1 MDMVHKLSVVTS
13 VGSLMY
19 RSHKVN
25 VDGGCYLQLKGQLKT
40 VGIFKLDAWSIVKEL
55 AQLEKKRFFFFLP
68 RVISS
73 PAVVLTALCWLY
85 YVLLVRVKRTTA
97 T

>member
-25 VDGGCYLQLKGQLKT
+25 VDGGCYLQLKGQLET

-55 AQLEKKRFFFFLP
+55 AHLERKTFFSP

-85 YVLLVRVKRTTA
+85 YVLLVRVKCTTA